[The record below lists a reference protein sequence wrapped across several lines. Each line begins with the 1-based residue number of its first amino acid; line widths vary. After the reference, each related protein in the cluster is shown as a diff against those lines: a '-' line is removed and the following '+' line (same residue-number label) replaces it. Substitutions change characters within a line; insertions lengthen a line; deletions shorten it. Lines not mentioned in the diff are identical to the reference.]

1 VIWRN
6 TGLACCLVGYGVAWL
21 AEVAGARALLA
32 PLVVIPVLLVLLAGG
47 NWLQHWL
54 GIERPSPTFSEP
66 APRDEHE
73 PTDTESS

>member
-1 VIWRN
+1 MIWRN
-6 TGLACCLVGYGVAWL
+6 TGLACCLVGYGVGWL

-54 GIERPSPTFSEP
+54 GIERASPKFSEP

-73 PTDTESS
+73 STDTEPS

>member
-54 GIERPSPTFSEP
+54 GIERPSPKFSEP
-66 APRDEHE
+66 APCDEHE
-73 PTDTESS
+73 STDTEPS

>member
-1 VIWRN
+1 MIWRN

-54 GIERPSPTFSEP
+54 GIERPSPKFSEP

-73 PTDTESS
+73 PTDTEPS